1 MGELKG
7 KKTNLLVSFSLILQ
21 QSFLHIYKRV
31 KSIKIYYLNIYFFIS
46 IIFINVFLKK
56 PKVLILNILKYKWVI
71 KMIFSLKHK

>member
-31 KSIKIYYLNIYFFIS
+31 KSIKIDYLNIYFFIS